1 MALVHAHTPNEL
13 DLVIDFVNTFDPD
26 DGTDALATTGGL
38 GGWLGERDLITP
50 DDASLTDSDLQ
61 VAIRLRE
68 ALRALMLEN
77 NGEAADP
84 GAAREL
90 ELTAQRGQLGV
101 HFGADGSVAIRP
113 AAGGLAGALASLLV
127 PVADAR
133 RDGSW
138 HRVKACRASDC
149 QWAFYDRSRNRSGVW
164 CDMAVCGNRHKV
176 RAYRAR
182 EPRQAGTP
190 RQTAAPR
197 QPDRPRKS
205 R

>member
-1 MALVHAHTPNEL
+1 MASVSTQTPNGL

-26 DGTDALATTGGL
+26 DGTDALATADGL
-38 GGWLGERDLITP
+38 GAWLGERGLIT
-50 DDASLTDSDLQ
+50 DDNRQLTESDRQ

-77 NGEAADP
+77 NGESVDP
-84 GAAREL
+84 GAAEEL
-90 ELTAQRGQLGV
+90 ELAAQRGQLGV

-113 AAGGLAGALASLLV
+113 AAADLAGALAALLV
-127 PVADAR
+127 PLVDAR

-138 HRVKACRASDC
+138 QRVKACRADDC

-164 CDMAVCGNRHKV
+164 CDMAVCGNRQKV

-182 EPRQAGTP
+182 APRPADAPRQVRAPRQA
-190 RQTAAPR
+190 R
-197 QPDRPRKS
+197 
-205 R
+205 